1 MPGSSGLTRRQA
13 LKTTAGIAA
22 AGLAGCIGGGG
33 GSDGTF
39 TIGLNLELSSGWEPY
54 GLTQQRAVEIA
65 VDEIIDNGGLD
76 GQEVEMVVEDNQVD
90 PQTTRDMT
98 DRLVQEHGA
107 NILLGPI
114 SSATRVAM
122 SARLGRHEVP
132 AIYATQYEGQV
143 AEDYCNEWL
152 FKTGEIPPQQIDP
165 FIPWLIDE
173 YGGSFYLLGDDYL
186 WPRTM
191 NELIRERVVDEGGE
205 VVGEEYVALDATDF
219 SSIIPRIEQDDP
231 DVLFME
237 LTGAGPAAIQQQMQ
251 EQGVRGQ
258 WAEVGLAHGQ
268 GVIQGA
274 PPEAIEGLLTCHAY
288 MENLDNSANN
298 AFVSEFRDRY
308 GEDAPMTYLT
318 GPMYVA
324 AKLIEEAV
332 AQAGGTSTE
341 DLMDGLNGASID
353 SIVGQV
359 GFDVDQ
365 QASVGTTVGEAN
377 SNLKFDPVTSFDPV
391 TPDDTCDDV

>member
-1 MPGSSGLTRRQA
+1 MPANRGVTRRQA
-13 LKTTAGIAA
+13 LKATAGIAT
-22 AGLAGCIGGGG
+22 AGIAGCMGGG
-33 GSDGTF
+33 GSDGAF
-39 TIGLNLELSSGWEPY
+39 TIGLNLELSAGWEPY

-65 VDEIIDNGGLD
+65 VDEMNDDGGLD
-76 GQEVEMVVEDNQVD
+76 GREVEMVVEDNQVD

-98 DRLVQEHGA
+98 DRLVQEEGA
-107 NILLGPI
+107 DILLGPI

-173 YGGSFYLLGDDYL
+173 YGGRFYLLGDDYL

-191 NELIRERVVDEGGE
+191 NELIRGNVEDLGGE

-219 SSIIPRIEQDDP
+219 SSIIPRIEQSDP

-237 LTGAGPAAIQQQMQ
+237 LTGAGPPAIQQQMQ

-268 GVIQGA
+268 GVLQGA
-274 PPEAIEGLLTCHAY
+274 PPDAVEGLLTCHAY

-298 AFVSEFRDRY
+298 EFVSEFRDRY

-324 AKLIEEAV
+324 AKLIQEAV

-341 DLMDGLNGASID
+341 DLRNGLNDASID
-353 SIVGQV
+353 TIVGEV
-359 GFDVDQ
+359 AFEVDQ

-377 SNLKFDPVTSFDPV
+377 SNLKFDPVTNFDPV
-391 TPDDTCDDV
+391 TPDDTCDDI